1 MPAMKSVI
9 RAGLWVLTV
18 AFVGWLGLGDRCASA
33 LRAAEPVTL
42 ESVVKPG
49 PNRADE
55 ALAETFSLASAHRFL
70 DAAALSWQKERKCFS
85 CHTDYAYLVARPVLG
100 GLDSAP
106 AASPQQT
113 LRDSAEQLVL
123 ERWPSRGPRWD
134 AEVVATAAALAFQD
148 ARTTGRLHPAT
159 RTALD
164 RMWTVQQEDGGW
176 NWLKCEWPPM
186 ESDDHYG
193 VTLAAL
199 AAGVAPEDYAESPAA
214 REGLA
219 GIRRYLAHHPPSTHH
234 HRGMLLWAARYLPDL
249 LSDDQKREF
258 IGQLKGLQRPDGG
271 WGLAK
276 LGDWKREDGTSQD
289 FESSDGY
296 GTGFVVYV
304 LRQGGV
310 SADDPHIQRGVR
322 WLEANQRASGRWY
335 TRSLYRDNHHFIT
348 HAGTAMAVMALEAC
362 RDEEIQHGRE
372 IDHE

>member
-85 CHTDYAYLVARPVLG
+85 CHT
-100 GLDSAP
+100 
-106 AASPQQT
+106 
-113 LRDSAEQLVL
+113 
-123 ERWPSRGPRWD
+123 
-134 AEVVATAAALAFQD
+134 
-148 ARTTGRLHPAT
+148 
-159 RTALD
+159 
-164 RMWTVQQEDGGW
+164 
-176 NWLKCEWPPM
+176 
-186 ESDDHYG
+186 
-193 VTLAAL
+193 
-199 AAGVAPEDYAESPAA
+199 
-214 REGLA
+214 
-219 GIRRYLAHHPPSTHH
+219 
-234 HRGMLLWAARYLPDL
+234 
-249 LSDDQKREF
+249 
-258 IGQLKGLQRPDGG
+258 
-271 WGLAK
+271 
-276 LGDWKREDGTSQD
+276 
-289 FESSDGY
+289 
-296 GTGFVVYV
+296 
-304 LRQGGV
+304 
-310 SADDPHIQRGVR
+310 
-322 WLEANQRASGRWY
+322 SGRWY